1 MTSMRIAVIGGGVS
15 GLGAAYVLSRSG
27 HEVHVFERDAK
38 LGGHVNTIVHDGLA
52 LDTGFIVSNARNYP
66 LLTRLFAELGVTFQ
80 RSEMSFSVS
89 CDGCGLE
96 YAGRRPFAQWRNATS
111 TAFTSLMWEV
121 GRWLRT
127 ARPSIDGGAYD
138 HSSLDDY
145 LAHRRYSR
153 AFRRHFI
160 VPLTSALW
168 SAAPGR
174 TLEIPAA
181 YAIRF
186 FDNHG
191 MLGLRRHRWRTA
203 TGGAH
208 TYVQA
213 LRGCLRFVEVNLPVR
228 GVRRDGEG
236 VLVRTDD
243 DMVRHFDRAVVA
255 THADEALALLEDP
268 SDDERAVLGA
278 FGYTRNDAVLH
289 TDSSLLPRSRAA
301 HASWNYRVDGAER
314 PTVTYYLNRLQ
325 QLETD
330 TDYLVTLNQ
339 PVADEHVL
347 RRFSY
352 THPRFTVDAIRAQ
365 GRLGKLSGTRHT
377 EFAGAYFGNGFHE
390 DGLAA
395 GVRAAAA
402 LGARW

>member
-1 MTSMRIAVIGGGVS
+1 MRLAVIGAGVS
-15 GLGAAYVLSRSG
+15 GLGAAYVLSRGG
-27 HEVHVFERDAK
+27 HDVHVFERDSR

-66 LLTRLFAELGVTFQ
+66 LLTRLLAELGVTFQ
-80 RSEMSFSVS
+80 RSEMSFSVR
-89 CDGCGLE
+89 CDECGLE
-96 YAGRRPFAQWRNATS
+96 YAGRRPFAQWRNASS
-111 TAFTSLMWEV
+111 TRFTTLMWEI

-127 ARPSIDGGAYD
+127 ARTSIDSGAYD
-138 HSSLDDY
+138 DSSLDDY
-145 LAHRRYSR
+145 LAERRYSR

-168 SAAPGR
+168 SAAPAR

-191 MLGLRRHRWRTA
+191 MLGLRRHEWRTV

-213 LRGCLRFVEVNLPVR
+213 LRSHLRFVDTSVPVR
-228 GVRRDGEG
+228 GLRRDDAG

-243 DMVRHFDRAVVA
+243 DVVHRFDRAVVA

-278 FGYTRNDAVLH
+278 FEYTQNDAVLH

-301 HASWNYRVDGAER
+301 HASWNYRVDGADR

-325 QLETD
+325 RLDAD

-339 PVADEHVL
+339 PIPDEHVL

-352 THPRFTVDAIRAQ
+352 THPRFTVTAIQAQ
-365 GRLGKLSGTRHT
+365 QRLGDLSGRRHT

-402 LGARW
+402 LGVRW

>member
-1 MTSMRIAVIGGGVS
+1 M
-15 GLGAAYVLSRSG
+15 
-27 HEVHVFERDAK
+27 
-38 LGGHVNTIVHDGLA
+38 
-52 LDTGFIVSNARNYP
+52 
-66 LLTRLFAELGVTFQ
+66 LTRLFAELGVTFQ

-89 CDGCGLE
+89 CDECGLE

-127 ARPSIDGGAYD
+127 RAGRSTAERTTIPRSTTTSRTTAT
-138 HSSLDDY
+138 
-145 LAHRRYSR
+145 R

-228 GVRRDGEG
+228 GVRRDGDG

-243 DMVRHFDRAVVA
+243 DVCA
-255 THADEALALLEDP
+255 TSIARSWRP
-268 SDDERAVLGA
+268 TPTRRSPCSRTRDDERAVLGA
-278 FGYTRNDAVLH
+278 FGYTQNDAVLH
-289 TDSSLLPRSRAA
+289 TDSSLPAPAA
-301 HASWNYRVDGAER
+301 HASWNYASTAPSDR
-314 PTVTYYLNRLQ
+314 P
-325 QLETD
+325 
-330 TDYLVTLNQ
+330 
-339 PVADEHVL
+339 
-347 RRFSY
+347 
-352 THPRFTVDAIRAQ
+352 
-365 GRLGKLSGTRHT
+365 
-377 EFAGAYFGNGFHE
+377 
-390 DGLAA
+390 
-395 GVRAAAA
+395 
-402 LGARW
+402 

>member
-1 MTSMRIAVIGGGVS
+1 MRIAVVGGGVS

-27 HEVHVFERDAK
+27 HEVHLFEREARA
-38 LGGHVNTIVHDGLA
+38 GGHVNTVVHDGVA

-66 LLTRLFAELGVTFQ
+66 LLMRLFGELGVAVQ
-80 RSEMSFSVS
+80 RSEMSFSVA
-89 CDGCGLE
+89 CEECGLE
-96 YAGRRPFAQWRNATS
+96 YSGRRPFAQRRNVTCATY
-111 TAFTSLMWEV
+111 ASLLWEI

-127 ARPSIDGGAYD
+127 AR
-138 HSSLDDY
+138 SSLEGGSYEAASLGDY
-145 LAHRRYSR
+145 LDERRYSR
-153 AFRRHFI
+153 RFRRHFI

-191 MLGLRRHRWRTA
+191 MLGLRRHRWQTV
-203 TGGAH
+203 TGGAQ
-208 TYVQA
+208 TYVRA
-213 LRGCLRFVEVNLPVR
+213 LVARLEFVRTGIAVR
-228 GVRRDGEG
+228 SLCRDEAG
-236 VLVRTDD
+236 VLVRTADD
-243 DMVRHFDRAVVA
+243 EVSRFDRAIVA

-268 SDDERAVLGA
+268 SDAERRILGA
-278 FGYTRNDAVLH
+278 FPYTRNDAVLH
-289 TDSSLLPRSRAA
+289 TDSSLLPRAEAA
-301 HASWNYRVDGAER
+301 RASWNYRVDGEEQ

-325 QLETD
+325 QLETER
-330 TDYLVTLNQ
+330 DYLVTLNRS
-339 PVADEHVL
+339 VAEEHVIARL
-347 RRFSY
+347 SY
-352 THPRFTVDAIRAQ
+352 THPRFTVPAIRAQ
-365 GRLGKLSGTRHT
+365 RRLPELSGTRNT

-390 DGLAA
+390 DGLDA

>member
-1 MTSMRIAVIGGGVS
+1 MLARA
-15 GLGAAYVLSRSG
+15 G
-27 HEVHVFERDAK
+27 HEVHLFERDARV
-38 LGGHVNTIVHDGLA
+38 GGHVNTVVHDGLA

-66 LLTRLFAELGVTFQ
+66 LLTRLFGELGVTFR
-80 RSEMSFSVS
+80 RSEMSFSVA
-89 CDGCGLE
+89 CDECGLE
-96 YAGRRPFAQWRNATS
+96 YAGRRPLAQWRNATS
-111 TAFTSLMWEV
+111 TRFGSLLWEI
-121 GRWLRT
+121 GRWMRT
-127 ARPSIDGGAYD
+127 ARESVEDGEWEDA
-138 HSSLDDY
+138 SLAEY
-145 LAHRRYSR
+145 LVARRYSA

-168 SAAPGR
+168 SASPSR

-191 MLGLRRHRWRTA
+191 MLGLRRHRWRTVE
-203 TGGAH
+203 GGAH

-213 LRGCLRFVEVNLPVR
+213 LLRHLQFVRAGVPVR
-228 GVRRDGEG
+228 AIRREEDC

-243 DMVRHFDRAVVA
+243 DATRAFDRVVVA

-268 SDDERAVLGA
+268 SDAERDVLAA
-278 FGYTRNDAVLH
+278 FRYTTNDAVLH
-289 TDSSLLPRSRAA
+289 TDARLLPRSRAA
-301 HASWNYRVDGAER
+301 HASWNYRVDGDER
-314 PTVTYYLNRLQ
+314 PTVTSYLNRLQ
-325 QLETD
+325 RLEAD

-339 PVADEHVL
+339 AVADEHVL
-347 RRFSY
+347 ARFVY
-352 THPRFTVDAIRAQ
+352 THPHFDGGAIRAQ
-365 GRLGKLSGTRHT
+365 RRLGELSGKRRT

>member
-1 MTSMRIAVIGGGVS
+1 MRVAVVGGGVS
-15 GLGAAYVLSRSG
+15 GLGAGYVLARGG
-27 HEVHVFERDAK
+27 HEVHLFEREQRV
-38 LGGHVNTIVHDGLA
+38 GGHVNTVVHDGVA
-52 LDTGFIVSNARNYP
+52 LDTGFIVSNARTYP
-66 LLTRLFAELGVTFQ
+66 LLTRLFAELGVSFQ

-89 CDGCGLE
+89 CDECGLE

-111 TAFTSLMWEV
+111 AQFTSLVWEI

-127 ARPSIDGGAYD
+127 ARASIEAGAWED
-138 HSSLDDY
+138 ASLADY
-145 LAHRRYSR
+145 LSERRYSA

-160 VPLTSALW
+160 VPLTAALW
-168 SAAPGR
+168 SAAPSR

-191 MLGLRRHRWRTA
+191 MLGLRRHRWRTV

-208 TYVQA
+208 TYVAA
-213 LRGCLRFVEVNLPVR
+213 LLPHVPFVRAGLAVR
-228 GVRRDGEG
+228 AIRREPDG
-236 VLVRTDD
+236 VLLRTEDD
-243 DMVRHFDRAVVA
+243 ETRPYDRVVIA

-268 SDDERAVLGA
+268 SDAERMLLGA

-289 TDSSLLPRSRAA
+289 TDASLLPRSRAA
-301 HASWNYRVDGAER
+301 HASWNYRVDGRER

-325 QLETD
+325 RLETT

-339 PVADEHVL
+339 DVRDEHVL
-347 RRFSY
+347 ARFVY
-352 THPRFTVDAIRAQ
+352 THPRFDVDAIRAQ
-365 GRLGKLSGTRHT
+365 SRLGELSGSRHT

-402 LGARW
+402 LGASW

>member
-1 MTSMRIAVIGGGVS
+1 
-15 GLGAAYVLSRSG
+15 
-27 HEVHVFERDAK
+27 
-38 LGGHVNTIVHDGLA
+38 
-52 LDTGFIVSNARNYP
+52 
-66 LLTRLFAELGVTFQ
+66 
-80 RSEMSFSVS
+80 
-89 CDGCGLE
+89 
-96 YAGRRPFAQWRNATS
+96 
-111 TAFTSLMWEV
+111 MWEI

-145 LAHRRYSR
+145 LGATALLACVPTALHRAAHVGPVVGGARPHARD
-153 AFRRHFI
+153 
-160 VPLTSALW
+160 
-168 SAAPGR
+168 PGR
-174 TLEIPAA
+174 VRDPLLRQSRDAGASASSLEN
-181 YAIRF
+181 R
-186 FDNHG
+186 HG
-191 MLGLRRHRWRTA
+191 WLAHLRAGLR
-203 TGGAH
+203 G
-208 TYVQA
+208 Y
-213 LRGCLRFVEVNLPVR
+213 LRFVDVNLPVR
-228 GVRRDGEG
+228 GLRRDDEG

-243 DMVRHFDRAVVA
+243 DVVRRFDRAVVA

-268 SDDERAVLGA
+268 SDDERAILGA
-278 FGYTRNDAVLH
+278 FGYTQNDAVLH
-289 TDSSLLPRSRAA
+289 TDSSLLPRCRAA

-325 QLETD
+325 QLETE
-330 TDYLVTLNQ
+330 TDYMVTLNQ

-365 GRLGKLSGTRHT
+365 ARLAELSGTRHT

>member
-1 MTSMRIAVIGGGVS
+1 MKPMRIAVVGGGVS
-15 GLGAAYVLSRSG
+15 GLGAAYVLARGG
-27 HEVHVFERDAK
+27 HDVQLFEREPR
-38 LGGHVNTIVHDGLA
+38 LGGHVNTVVHDGVA
-52 LDTGFIVSNARNYP
+52 LDTGFIVSNARSYP

-89 CDGCGLE
+89 CDACGLE

-111 TAFTSLMWEV
+111 AQFTSLLWEI

-127 ARPSIDGGAYD
+127 ARESVEGGAWED
-138 HSSLDDY
+138 VSLADY
-145 LAHRRYSR
+145 LAERRFSP

-168 SAAPGR
+168 SAAPAR

-191 MLGLRRHRWRTA
+191 MLGVRRHRWRTV

-208 TYVQA
+208 TYVHA
-213 LRGCLRFVEVNLPVR
+213 LLRRVPFVRAGLPVR
-228 GVRRDGEG
+228 AIRRIGEG
-236 VLVRTDD
+236 VVVRTDD
-243 DMVRHFDRAVVA
+243 DELHAFDRVVVA
-255 THADEALALLEDP
+255 THADEALALLEDA
-268 SDDERAVLGA
+268 SDAEREILGA
-278 FGYTRNDAVLH
+278 FGYTRNDTVLH
-289 TDSSLLPRSRAA
+289 TDASLLPRTRAA
-301 HASWNYRVDGAER
+301 HASWNYRVDGDER

-325 QLETD
+325 RLETD
-330 TDYLVTLNQ
+330 TDYLVSLNQ
-339 PVADEHVL
+339 DIGDEHAIA
-347 RRFSY
+347 RFVY
-352 THPRFTVDAIRAQ
+352 THPRFDAAAIRAQ
-365 GRLGKLSGTRHT
+365 RRLDELSRQRYT

-402 LGARW
+402 LGAHW

>member
-1 MTSMRIAVIGGGVS
+1 MRVAVIGGGVS

-27 HEVHVFERDAK
+27 HDVHLFEREPR
-38 LGGHVNTIVHDGLA
+38 LGGHVNTVLHDGLA

-66 LLTRLFAELGVTFQ
+66 LLTRLFAELGVACQ

-89 CDGCGLE
+89 CDACGLE
-96 YAGRRPFAQWRNATS
+96 YAGRRPFAQWRNAGS
-111 TAFTSLMWEV
+111 TRFTSLMWEI

-127 ARPSIDGGAYD
+127 ARSSIESGAYD
-138 HSSLDDY
+138 DVALGDY
-145 LAHRRYSR
+145 LTQRSYSGR
-153 AFRRHFI
+153 FRRHFI

-168 SAAPGR
+168 SAAPSR

-191 MLGLRRHRWRTA
+191 MLGVRRHSWRTVS
-203 TGGAH
+203 GGAH

-213 LRGCLRFVEVNLPVR
+213 VRGYLRFADTNLPVR
-228 GVRRDGEG
+228 GLRRDDGC

-243 DMVRHFDRAVVA
+243 DVVRQFDRAVVA

-268 SDDERAVLGA
+268 SEDERAILGA
-278 FGYTRNDAVLH
+278 FGYTKNDAVLH

-325 QLETD
+325 RLESE

-339 PVADEHVL
+339 PVADEHVI
-347 RRFSY
+347 RRMTY
-352 THPRFTVDAIRAQ
+352 THPHFSVEAIRAQ
-365 GRLGKLSGTRHT
+365 RRLAEISGTRNT
-377 EFAGAYFGNGFHE
+377 AFAGAYFGNGFHE

-395 GVRAAAA
+395 GVHAAEA

>member
-1 MTSMRIAVIGGGVS
+1 MRVAVIGGGVS

-27 HEVHVFERDAK
+27 HDVHLFEREPR
-38 LGGHVNTIVHDGLA
+38 LGGHVNTVLHDGLA

-66 LLTRLFAELGVTFQ
+66 LLTRLFAELGVACQ

-89 CDGCGLE
+89 CDACGLE
-96 YAGRRPFAQWRNATS
+96 YAGRRPFAQWRNAGS
-111 TAFTSLMWEV
+111 TRFTSLMWEI

-127 ARPSIDGGAYD
+127 ARSSIESGAYD
-138 HSSLDDY
+138 DVALGDY
-145 LAHRRYSR
+145 LTQRSYSGR
-153 AFRRHFI
+153 FRRHFI

-168 SAAPGR
+168 SAAPSR
-174 TLEIPAA
+174 TLEIPAT

-191 MLGLRRHRWRTA
+191 MLGVRRHSWRTVS
-203 TGGAH
+203 GGAH

-213 LRGCLRFVEVNLPVR
+213 VRGYLRFADTNLPVR
-228 GVRRDGEG
+228 GLRRDDGC

-243 DMVRHFDRAVVA
+243 DVVRQFDRAVVA

-268 SDDERAVLGA
+268 SEDERAILGA
-278 FGYTRNDAVLH
+278 FGYTKNDAVLH

-325 QLETD
+325 RLESE

-339 PVADEHVL
+339 PVADEHVI
-347 RRFSY
+347 RRMTY
-352 THPRFTVDAIRAQ
+352 THPHFSVEAIRAQ
-365 GRLGKLSGTRHT
+365 RRLAEISGTRNT
-377 EFAGAYFGNGFHE
+377 AFAGAYFGNGFHE

-395 GVRAAAA
+395 GVHAAEA

>member
-1 MTSMRIAVIGGGVS
+1 MRVAVIGAGVS

-27 HEVHVFERDAK
+27 HDVHVFERDSR

-66 LLTRLFAELGVTFQ
+66 LLTRLFTELGVAFK

-89 CDGCGLE
+89 CDECGLE
-96 YAGRRPFAQWRNATS
+96 YAGRRPLAQWRNVRS
-111 TAFTSLMWEV
+111 SQFSSLMWEI

-127 ARPSIDGGAYD
+127 ARSSIDGGAYD
-138 HSSLDDY
+138 ESSLSDY
-145 LAHRRYSR
+145 LTERRYSR
-153 AFRRHFI
+153 RFRRHFI

-168 SAAPGR
+168 SAAPAR

-191 MLGLRRHRWRTA
+191 MLGLRRHEWRTVR
-203 TGGAH
+203 GGAH

-213 LRGCLRFVEVNLPVR
+213 IRGYLRFVDVDRPVR
-228 GVRRDGEG
+228 GLRRDDEG

-243 DMVRHFDRAVVA
+243 DVVHRFDRAVVA

-268 SDDERAVLGA
+268 GDDERAVLGA
-278 FGYTRNDAVLH
+278 FAYTVNDAVLH

-301 HASWNYRVDGAER
+301 HASWNYRVDGADR

-325 QLETD
+325 RLDTD
-330 TDYLVTLNQ
+330 TNYLVTLNQ
-339 PVADEHVL
+339 PIPDEHVL

-352 THPRFTVDAIRAQ
+352 RHPRFTVAAIQAQ
-365 GRLGKLSGTRHT
+365 QRLGDLSGRRHT

>member
-1 MTSMRIAVIGGGVS
+1 MRLAVIGAGVS
-15 GLGAAYVLSRSG
+15 GLGAAYVLSRGG
-27 HEVHVFERDAK
+27 HDVHVFERDSR

-66 LLTRLFAELGVTFQ
+66 LLTRLLAELGVTFQ
-80 RSEMSFSVS
+80 RSEMSFSVR
-89 CDGCGLE
+89 CDECGLE
-96 YAGRRPFAQWRNATS
+96 YAGRRPFAQWRNASS
-111 TAFTSLMWEV
+111 TRFTTLMWEI

-127 ARPSIDGGAYD
+127 ARTSIDSGAYD
-138 HSSLDDY
+138 DSSLDDY
-145 LAHRRYSR
+145 LAERRYSR

-168 SAAPGR
+168 SAAPAR

-191 MLGLRRHRWRTA
+191 MLGLRRHEWRTV

-213 LRGCLRFVEVNLPVR
+213 LRSHLRFVDTSVPVR
-228 GVRRDGEG
+228 GLRRDDAG

-243 DMVRHFDRAVVA
+243 DVVHRFDRAVVA
-255 THADEALALLEDP
+255 THADEALGLLEDP

-278 FGYTRNDAVLH
+278 FEYTQNDAVLH

-301 HASWNYRVDGAER
+301 HASWNYRVDGADR

-325 QLETD
+325 RLDAD

-339 PVADEHVL
+339 PIPDEHVL

-352 THPRFTVDAIRAQ
+352 THPRFTVTAIQAQ
-365 GRLGKLSGTRHT
+365 QRLGDLSGRRHT

-402 LGARW
+402 LGVRW

>member
-1 MTSMRIAVIGGGVS
+1 MQPMKVAVIGGGVS
-15 GLGAAYVLSRSG
+15 GLGAAYVLSRRG
-27 HEVHVFERDAK
+27 HDVHLFEREPR
-38 LGGHVNTIVHDGLA
+38 LGGHVNTVVHDGLA

-66 LLTRLFAELGVTFQ
+66 LLTRLFAELGVAFQ

-89 CDGCGLE
+89 CDACGLE
-96 YAGRRPFAQWRNATS
+96 YAGRRPFAQWRNAGS
-111 TAFTSLMWEV
+111 ARFTSLMGEI

-127 ARPSIDGGAYD
+127 ARSSIESGAYD
-138 HSSLDDY
+138 DVALGDY
-145 LAHRRYSR
+145 LTQRSYSSR
-153 AFRRHFI
+153 FRRHFI

-168 SAAPGR
+168 SAAPSR

-191 MLGLRRHRWRTA
+191 MLGVRRHRWRTVQ
-203 TGGAH
+203 GGAQ

-213 LRGCLRFVEVNLPVR
+213 VRGYLRFADTSLPVR
-228 GVRRDGEG
+228 GIRREPDG

-243 DMVRHFDRAVVA
+243 DVVRPFDRVVVA
-255 THADEALALLEDP
+255 THADEALALLEDA
-268 SDDERAVLGA
+268 SDAECRLLGA
-278 FGYTRNDAVLH
+278 FEYTRNDAVLH
-289 TDSSLLPRSRAA
+289 TDASLLPRSRAA

-325 QLETD
+325 RLEAEKN
-330 TDYLVTLNQ
+330 YLVTLNQ
-339 PVADEHVL
+339 PVADEHVI
-347 RRFSY
+347 RRISY
-352 THPRFTVDAIRAQ
+352 RHPRFTVDAIRAQ
-365 GRLGKLSGTRHT
+365 ARLEEISGQRNT

-395 GVRAAAA
+395 GVRAAEA

>member
-1 MTSMRIAVIGGGVS
+1 MRVAVIGGGVS
-15 GLGAAYVLSRSG
+15 GLGAGYVLARAG
-27 HEVHVFERDAK
+27 HDVHLFEREARI
-38 LGGHVNTIVHDGLA
+38 GGHVNTVVHDGLA

-66 LLTRLFAELGVTFQ
+66 LLTRLFAELGVTFR

-89 CDGCGLE
+89 CDECGLE
-96 YAGRRPFAQWRNATS
+96 YAGRRPFAQWRKATNAQFS
-111 TAFTSLMWEV
+111 SLLWEI

-127 ARPSIDGGAYD
+127 ARQSVAGGAWED
-138 HSSLDDY
+138 ASLADY
-145 LAHRRYSR
+145 LVEHRYSR

-168 SAAPGR
+168 SAAPSR

-191 MLGLRRHRWRTA
+191 MLGLRRHRWRTVE
-203 TGGAH
+203 GGAH
-208 TYVQA
+208 TYVHALLRHLPFVQA
-213 LRGCLRFVEVNLPVR
+213 GLPVR
-228 GVRRDGEG
+228 SLRRDVRG
-236 VLVRTDD
+236 VVVRTDD
-243 DMVRHFDRAVVA
+243 GVERRFDRAVVA

-268 SDDERAVLGA
+268 SRAEREILGA
-278 FGYTRNDAVLH
+278 FGYTTNEAVLH
-289 TDSSLLPRSRAA
+289 TDARLLPRSRAA

-325 QLETD
+325 RLEGER
-330 TDYLVTLNQ
+330 DYLVTLNQ
-339 PVADEHVL
+339 PVAEEKVIA
-347 RRFSY
+347 RFVY
-352 THPRFTVDAIRAQ
+352 THPRFTVEAIRAQ
-365 GRLGKLSGTRHT
+365 RRLRDLSGERHT

-395 GVRAAAA
+395 GVRSAAA

>member
-1 MTSMRIAVIGGGVS
+1 MRVAVIGAGVS
-15 GLGAAYVLSRSG
+15 GLGAAYVLSRVGG
-27 HEVHVFERDAK
+27 HDVHVFERDSR

-66 LLTRLFAELGVTFQ
+66 LLTRLFAELGVAFQ

-89 CDGCGLE
+89 CEECGLE
-96 YAGRRPFAQWRNATS
+96 YAGRRPLAQWRNVRS
-111 TAFTSLMWEV
+111 SKFSSLMWEI

-127 ARPSIDGGAYD
+127 ARSSIDSGAYED
-138 HSSLDDY
+138 ASLADY
-145 LAHRRYSR
+145 LTERRYSR
-153 AFRRHFI
+153 RFRRHFI

-168 SAAPGR
+168 SAAPAR

-191 MLGLRRHRWRTA
+191 MLGLRRHEWRTVA
-203 TGGAH
+203 GGAH

-213 LRGCLRFVEVNLPVR
+213 LRGYLQFVDTSLPVR
-228 GVRRDGEG
+228 SLRRDDEG
-236 VLVRTDD
+236 VHVRTDD
-243 DMVRHFDRAVVA
+243 DVVHRFDRAVVA

-278 FGYTRNDAVLH
+278 FGYTVNDAVLH
-289 TDSSLLPRSRAA
+289 TDSTLLPRSRAA

-325 QLETD
+325 RLDSD

-339 PVADEHVL
+339 PIADEHVL

-352 THPRFTVDAIRAQ
+352 THPSFTVGAIQAQ
-365 GRLGKLSGTRHT
+365 QRLGELSGARHT

>member
-1 MTSMRIAVIGGGVS
+1 MLARA
-15 GLGAAYVLSRSG
+15 G
-27 HEVHVFERDAK
+27 HEVHLFERDERV
-38 LGGHVNTIVHDGLA
+38 GGHVNTVVHDGLA

-66 LLTRLFAELGVTFQ
+66 LLTRLFAELGVPFQ

-89 CDGCGLE
+89 CDACGLE

-111 TAFTSLMWEV
+111 AQFTSLLWEI

-127 ARPSIDGGAYD
+127 ARASIEEGGWEDA
-138 HSSLDDY
+138 SLADY
-145 LAHRRYSR
+145 LAEGRYSA

-168 SAAPGR
+168 SAAPTR

-191 MLGLRRHRWRTA
+191 MLGLRRHRWRTV

-208 TYVQA
+208 TYVHA
-213 LRGCLRFVEVNLPVR
+213 LLRHVPFVHAGLPVR
-228 GVRRDGEG
+228 ALRRIGEG
-236 VLVRTDD
+236 VVVRTDD
-243 DMVRHFDRAVVA
+243 DVLHAFDRVVVA
-255 THADEALALLEDP
+255 THADEALALLEDA
-268 SDDERAVLGA
+268 SDDEREILGA

-289 TDSSLLPRSRAA
+289 TDASLLPRSPAA
-301 HASWNYRVDGAER
+301 HASWNYRVDGEER

-325 QLETD
+325 RLESE
-330 TDYLVTLNQ
+330 TDYLVSLNQ
-339 PVADEHVL
+339 EIDDEHAIA
-347 RRFSY
+347 RFVY
-352 THPRFTVDAIRAQ
+352 THPRFDGAAIRAQ
-365 GRLGKLSGTRHT
+365 RRLEELSGQRHT

-390 DGLAA
+390 DGLAS
-395 GVRAAAA
+395 GVRAAAS

>member
-1 MTSMRIAVIGGGVS
+1 MRVAVIGAGVS
-15 GLGAAYVLSRSG
+15 GLGAAYVLSRNG
-27 HEVHVFERDAK
+27 HDVHVFERDSR

-66 LLTRLFAELGVTFQ
+66 LLTRLFAELGVQFQ
-80 RSEMSFSVS
+80 RSEMSFSVR

-96 YAGRRPFAQWRNATS
+96 YAGRRPFAQWRNAS
-111 TAFTSLMWEV
+111 NAKFTSLMWEI

-127 ARPSIDGGAYD
+127 ARASIASGAYD
-138 HSSLDDY
+138 DSSLDDY
-145 LAHRRYSR
+145 LAERRYSR

-168 SAAPGR
+168 STAPGR

-191 MLGLRRHRWRTA
+191 MLGLRRHEWRTV

-213 LRGCLRFVEVNLPVR
+213 LRGYLRFVDVDLPVR
-228 GVRRDGEG
+228 GLRRDDEG

-243 DMVRHFDRAVVA
+243 DVVHRFDRAVVA

-268 SDDERAVLGA
+268 SDDERSVLGA
-278 FGYTRNDAVLH
+278 FGYTVNDAVLH
-289 TDSSLLPRSRAA
+289 TDSTLLPRSRAA

-325 QLETD
+325 RLETD
-330 TDYLVTLNQ
+330 ADYLVTLNQ
-339 PVADEHVL
+339 PIADEHVL

-352 THPRFTVDAIRAQ
+352 THPRFTVAVIQAQ
-365 GRLGKLSGTRHT
+365 QRLGELSGTRHT

-395 GVRAAAA
+395 GVRAAEA
-402 LGARW
+402 LGAPW

>member
-1 MTSMRIAVIGGGVS
+1 MRVAVIGAGVS

-27 HEVHVFERDAK
+27 QDVHVFERDSR

-80 RSEMSFSVS
+80 RSEMSFSVR
-89 CDGCGLE
+89 CEECGLE
-96 YAGRRPFAQWRNATS
+96 YAGRRPFAQWRNASNTR
-111 TAFTSLMWEV
+111 FTSLVWEI

-127 ARPSIDGGAYD
+127 ARTSIDSGAYD
-138 HSSLDDY
+138 DSSLDDY
-145 LAHRRYSR
+145 LAERRYSR

-168 SAAPGR
+168 SAAPAR

-186 FDNHG
+186 FDHHG
-191 MLGLRRHRWRTA
+191 MLGLRRHEWRTV

-208 TYVQA
+208 TYVRA
-213 LRGCLRFVEVNLPVR
+213 LRGYLRFADTSLPVR
-228 GVRRDGEG
+228 GLRRDDDG

-243 DMVRHFDRAVVA
+243 DVVHRFDRAVVA

-278 FGYTRNDAVLH
+278 FGYTQNDAVLH

-325 QLETD
+325 RLETAA
-330 TDYLVTLNQ
+330 DYLVTLNQ
-339 PVADEHVL
+339 PIADEHVL

-352 THPRFTVDAIRAQ
+352 THPRFTVGAIRAQ
-365 GRLGKLSGTRHT
+365 QRLGELSGTRHT

>member
-1 MTSMRIAVIGGGVS
+1 MRVAIIGGGVS
-15 GLGAAYVLSRSG
+15 GLGAGYVLSRAG
-27 HEVHVFERDAK
+27 HDVHLFERDAR
-38 LGGHVNTIVHDGLA
+38 LGGHVNTVVHDGLA

-89 CDGCGLE
+89 CDECGLE
-96 YAGRRPFAQWRNATS
+96 YAGRRPLAQWRNATS
-111 TAFTSLMWEV
+111 AQFTSLMWEI

-127 ARPSIDGGAYD
+127 ARASIETGEYD
-138 HSSLDDY
+138 DASLADY
-145 LAHRRYSR
+145 LVHRRYSR
-153 AFRRHFI
+153 AFCRHFI

-174 TLEIPAA
+174 TLEIPAE

-191 MLGLRRHRWRTA
+191 MLGLRRHRWRTVA
-203 TGGAH
+203 GGAN

-213 LRGCLRFVEVNLPVR
+213 LRGYLRFVEVGLPVR
-228 GVRRDGEG
+228 GIRRDDAG

-243 DMVRHFDRAVVA
+243 DTVQRFDRAVIA

-268 SDDERAVLGA
+268 SGAEREILGA
-278 FGYTRNDAVLH
+278 FGYTTNDAVLH
-289 TDSSLLPRSRAA
+289 TDSSLLPRSPAA

-325 QLETD
+325 SLD
-330 TDYLVTLNQ
+330 TEKDYLVTLNQ
-339 PVADEHVL
+339 DVRGEHVL
-347 RRFSY
+347 ARFSY
-352 THPRFTVDAIRAQ
+352 THPRFTIDAIQAQ
-365 GRLGKLSGTRHT
+365 HRLGELSGVRST

-390 DGLAA
+390 DGLAS

-402 LGARW
+402 LGAGW

>member
-1 MTSMRIAVIGGGVS
+1 MLA
-15 GLGAAYVLSRSG
+15 RSG
-27 HEVHVFERDAK
+27 HEVHLFEREERV
-38 LGGHVNTIVHDGLA
+38 GGHVNTVVRDGLA

-66 LLTRLFAELGVTFQ
+66 LLTRLAAELGVTFR
-80 RSEMSFSVS
+80 RSEMSFSVA
-89 CDGCGLE
+89 CDECGLE

-111 TAFTSLMWEV
+111 AQFTALLWEI

-127 ARPSIDGGAYD
+127 ARESVESEDWEDG
-138 HSSLDDY
+138 SLADY
-145 LAHRRYSR
+145 LAARRYSA

-160 VPLTSALW
+160 VPLTAALW
-168 SAAPGR
+168 SAAPSR

-191 MLGLRRHRWRTA
+191 MLGLRRHRWRTVE
-203 TGGAH
+203 GGAH
-208 TYVQA
+208 TYVAA
-213 LRGCLRFVEVNLPVR
+213 LLRHLPFVRAGLPVR
-228 GVRRDGEG
+228 AIRREG
-236 VLVRTDD
+236 ARVLLRTDD
-243 DMVRHFDRAVVA
+243 DTTHAFDRVVVA

-268 SDDERAVLGA
+268 SDDERELLGA
-278 FGYTRNDAVLH
+278 FGYTTNDAVLH
-289 TDSSLLPRSRAA
+289 TDTRLLPRSPAA

-325 QLETD
+325 RLDTD
-330 TDYLVTLNQ
+330 RDYLVTLNQ
-339 PVADEHVL
+339 PVADEHAL
-347 RRFSY
+347 ARFVY
-352 THPRFTVDAIRAQ
+352 THPRFDSAAIRAQ
-365 GRLGKLSGTRHT
+365 RRLGELSGRRHT

-390 DGLAA
+390 DGLAS

>member
-1 MTSMRIAVIGGGVS
+1 MRVAVIGAGVS

-27 HEVHVFERDAK
+27 HDVHVFERDDR

-66 LLTRLFAELGVTFQ
+66 LVTRLFAELGVTFQ
-80 RSEMSFSVS
+80 RSEMSFSVR
-89 CDGCGLE
+89 CDECGLE
-96 YAGRRPFAQWRNATS
+96 YAGRRPFAQWRNAANTR
-111 TAFTSLMWEV
+111 FTSLMWEI

-127 ARPSIDGGAYD
+127 ARTSIDSGAYD
-138 HSSLDDY
+138 DSSLDDY
-145 LAHRRYSR
+145 LAERRYSR

-168 SAAPGR
+168 SAAPAR

-191 MLGLRRHRWRTA
+191 MLGLRRHEWRTVS
-203 TGGAH
+203 GGAH

-213 LRGCLRFVEVNLPVR
+213 LRGYLRFVDLNLPVR
-228 GVRRDGEG
+228 GLRRDDVG

-243 DMVRHFDRAVVA
+243 DVVHRFDRAVVA

-268 SDDERAVLGA
+268 GDAERAVLGA
-278 FGYTRNDAVLH
+278 FGYTQNDAVLH
-289 TDSSLLPRSRAA
+289 TDASLLPRSRAA

-325 QLETD
+325 RLETD
-330 TDYLVTLNQ
+330 ADYLVTLNQ
-339 PVADEHVL
+339 PIAEEHVL

-352 THPRFTVDAIRAQ
+352 THPRFTVAAIQAQ
-365 GRLGKLSGTRHT
+365 QRLGELSGARHT

>member
-1 MTSMRIAVIGGGVS
+1 MPAMRVAVIGGGVS
-15 GLGAAYVLSRSG
+15 GLGAAYVLARSG
-27 HEVHVFERDAK
+27 HEVHLFEREPRI
-38 LGGHVNTIVHDGLA
+38 GGHVNTVVRDGLA
-52 LDTGFIVSNARNYP
+52 LDTGFIVSNERNYP
-66 LLTRLFAELGVTFQ
+66 LLTRLFDELGVGVQ

-89 CDGCGLE
+89 CDECGLE

-111 TAFTSLMWEV
+111 ARFTSLMWEI

-127 ARPSIDGGAYD
+127 ARPSIAGGAYD
-138 HSSLDDY
+138 ATSLDDY
-145 LAHRRYSR
+145 LEERRYSR

-160 VPLTSALW
+160 IPLASALW
-168 SAAPGR
+168 SAAPGH
-174 TLEIPAA
+174 TLEIPAG

-191 MLGLRRHRWRTA
+191 MLGLRRHHWRTV

-208 TYVQA
+208 TYVDTLVRQ
-213 LRGCLRFVEVNLPVR
+213 LSFVRAGMPVR
-228 GVRRDGEG
+228 GLRRDEDG

-243 DMVRHFDRAVVA
+243 DTVQRFDRAVVA

-268 SDDERAVLGA
+268 SVTEREILGT
-278 FGYTRNDAVLH
+278 FGYTLNDAVLH

-301 HASWNYRVDGAER
+301 HASWNYRVDGAQR

-325 QLETD
+325 SLDSD

-339 PVADEHVL
+339 DVADEHVL
-347 RRFSY
+347 DRFSY
-352 THPRFTVDAIRAQ
+352 THPRFTVPAIHAQ
-365 GRLGKLSGTRHT
+365 SRLRELSGSRHT

-395 GVRAAAA
+395 GIRAAAA

>member
-1 MTSMRIAVIGGGVS
+1 MTPMRVAVVGGGVS
-15 GLGAAYVLSRSG
+15 GLGAAYVLARSG
-27 HEVHVFERDAK
+27 HEIHLFEREQRV
-38 LGGHVNTIVHDGLA
+38 GGHVNTVVHDGIA

-89 CDGCGLE
+89 CDACGLE
-96 YAGRRPFAQWRNATS
+96 YAGRRPFAQWQNTTS
-111 TAFTSLMWEV
+111 TQFASLLWEI
-121 GRWLRT
+121 GRWMRT
-127 ARPSIDGGAYD
+127 ARESIETGAWD
-138 HSSLDDY
+138 DASLADY
-145 LAHRRYSR
+145 LAARRYSA
-153 AFRRHFI
+153 AFRRHF
-160 VPLTSALW
+160 VMPLTSALW

-191 MLGLRRHRWRTA
+191 MLGLRRHRWRTV

-208 TYVQA
+208 TYVHA
-213 LRGCLRFVEVNLPVR
+213 LLRHVPFVRADLPVR
-228 GVRRDGEG
+228 AIRREEAG
-236 VLVRTDD
+236 VLVRTDGD
-243 DMVRHFDRAVVA
+243 EVQEFDRVVVA

-268 SDDERAVLGA
+268 SDAEREVLGA
-278 FGYTRNDAVLH
+278 FGYTANDAVLH
-289 TDSSLLPRSRAA
+289 TDTALLPRSRAA
-301 HASWNYRVDGAER
+301 HASWNYRVNGDER

-325 QLETD
+325 RLETE

-339 PVADEHVL
+339 EVRDEHAVA
-347 RRFSY
+347 RFTY
-352 THPRFTVDAIRAQ
+352 THPRFDLAAIRAQ
-365 GRLGKLSGTRHT
+365 RRLGEISGARHT